1 MKAYKV
7 RYERTDYFEKYYD
20 DARSADEAEK
30 MWYDDLNKFDSMPLW
45 GYEGFVEV
53 LEEDRP

>member
-20 DARSADEAEK
+20 AHSAEQAEE
-30 MWYDDLNKFDSMPLW
+30 MWHDDRDKFGAIPLW
-45 GYEGFVEV
+45 GFEGFVEV
-53 LEEDRP
+53 LEEDLP